1 MLLLA
6 HAPYSWDDGD
16 LTERL
21 IVAIEG
27 NDRWAGVFASTGA
40 GEGGSLR
47 PPPQVA
53 KRDLQRE
60 IARHLFASDI
70 RFDLE
75 DKKVLESLAVRYG
88 VLHPSSIDTLTLMT
102 NVFHIIIA

>member
-1 MLLLA
+1 M
-6 HAPYSWDDGD
+6 
-16 LTERL
+16 TERL

-47 PPPQVA
+47 PPPPQVA

-60 IARHLFASDI
+60 IARHLFGSDI
-70 RFDLE
+70 RFDLD
-75 DKKVLESLAVRYG
+75 DKKVLESLAVRYAT
-88 VLHPSSIDTLTLMT
+88 TLRLVSRWQSLTD
-102 NVFHIIIA
+102 VIP